1 MSSATSM
8 WPGLADPEHSKW
20 YIARFRNKAQ
30 IGEDL
35 AGEARLID
43 AMVERKSRI
52 MDAGCGTGRTGA
64 YLAAQGHDVVG
75 VDIDPLLIAAAQE
88 DYPDARW
95 ITADLVLL
103 DLAAEGERLP
113 FDAIVSGG
121 NVLPFIPSGLVGQA
135 LERMGAH
142 LTPEG
147 FMVIGFGVHRRL
159 SLEDFDAGVEHA
171 GLRVDN
177 RFRSWD
183 LKPWTADSDFVVSIL
198 RKN

>member
-8 WPGLADPEHSKW
+8 WPGLNDPEHSKW

-52 MDAGCGTGRTGA
+52 LDAGCGTGRTGA
-64 YLAAQGHDVVG
+64 YLATQGHDVVG
-75 VDIDPLLIAAAQE
+75 VDIDPLLIEAAQE
-88 DYPDARW
+88 DYPNARW

-103 DLAAEGERLP
+103 DLPAAGERLP

-135 LERMGAH
+135 LERMAAH

-147 FMVIGFGVHRRL
+147 VMVIGFGVHRRL
-159 SLEDFDAGVEHA
+159 SLDDFDAGVAQA
-171 GLRVDN
+171 GLRIDN
-177 RFRSWD
+177 RFESWD
-183 LKPWTADSDFVVSIL
+183 LRPWHDDADFAVSIL
-198 RKN
+198 RKM